1 VTLLDWLIVAF
12 AASLALVG
20 WAQGF
25 IVGALSLAG
34 FVGGA
39 IAGARIG
46 PLVLHGGSASPYA
59 PIFALVAA
67 LVAGGLLATSLEGVG
82 LVLRRR
88 LRVPLLRPVD
98 GLLGALLLGALGLA
112 IAWVGG
118 AVALQTPG
126 ATDLRRAVQ
135 RSAVLRGLNDA
146 LPPSG
151 PVLNLLARFDPFPTI
166 NGPGANV
173 GPPPRGIA
181 RDPDIRAARGSV
193 VRVLGSACG
202 LGIAGSGWVG
212 RDGVVVTNAHV
223 VAGETDTT
231 VQVGGEGDKL
241 AATAIWFDARN
252 DIALL
257 RVDGLTAPPL
267 AISDDPAGTP
277 AAILGFPGNGP
288 YTGEPGRLGAER
300 LVLAADAYGNGPVP
314 RRVRTLRG
322 RVRHGNSGGPMVDG
336 SGRVTT
342 TVFAATVGTSPPG
355 GYGVPD
361 DVVRSALAD
370 ARGPVST
377 GACAP

>member
-1 VTLLDWLIVAF
+1 VTGLDWLIVAF
-12 AASLALVG
+12 AVSLALVG

-39 IAGARIG
+39 IAGARLG

-67 LVAGGLLATSLEGVG
+67 LIGGGLLASSLEGVG
-82 LVLRRR
+82 FALRRR

-135 RSAVLRGLNDA
+135 RSAVLRGLNEA

-151 PVLNLLARFDPFPTI
+151 PVLNLLARFDPFPTV

-212 RDGVVVTNAHV
+212 RAGVVVTNAHV

-231 VQVGGEGDKL
+231 VQVGGEGGQL

-267 AISDDPAGTP
+267 PISDDPAGTP
-277 AAILGFPGNGP
+277 AAVLGFPGNGP
-288 YTGEPGRLGAER
+288 YTAEPGRLGAQR

-336 SGRVTT
+336 AGRVTT
-342 TVFAATVGTSPPG
+342 TVFAATVSTSPPG

-361 DVVRSALAD
+361 DVVRGALAD

-377 GACAP
+377 GPCAA